1 MGLLMRMA
9 IAALFLAGCFS
20 PDAKDGVVA
29 CALDGSCPPDFVCN
43 TPDNLCYRTLP
54 PPGHPD
60 ASTVGDAAVGDA
72 TVYDA
77 PPPDATPLPQCS
89 DGQDNDC
96 DGRIDFGVDPGCDSG
111 EDDDEHGNAECDD
124 GIDNDGDNNIDF
136 QIASPECTLPKDD
149 GCTSSFDD
157 RED

>member
-1 MGLLMRMA
+1 MGLLMRFA
-9 IAALFLAGCFS
+9 VAALFLAGCFS
-20 PDAKDGVVA
+20 PDTRDGVVS
-29 CALDGSCPPDFVCN
+29 CASDQSCPPDFLCN
-43 TPDNLCYRTLP
+43 PSDHLCYRTLP
-54 PPGHPD
+54 PPGDPD
-60 ASTVGDAAVGDA
+60 ASHVDAAISDA
-72 TVYDA
+72 AVYDA

-89 DGQDNDC
+89 DGLDT
-96 DGRIDFGVDPGCDSG
+96 GCDSG

-149 GCTSSFDD
+149 RCTSSFDD